1 MKSKIL
7 VAVMTAMLALCFAGC
22 GETSTGDGPKKDPSS
37 PDPAPATAG
46 EVIHDDVDFAAN
58 PWDE

>member
-1 MKSKIL
+1 
-7 VAVMTAMLALCFAGC
+7 MTAMLALCLAGC
-22 GETSTGDGPKKDPSS
+22 GETSTGDDPKKDPST